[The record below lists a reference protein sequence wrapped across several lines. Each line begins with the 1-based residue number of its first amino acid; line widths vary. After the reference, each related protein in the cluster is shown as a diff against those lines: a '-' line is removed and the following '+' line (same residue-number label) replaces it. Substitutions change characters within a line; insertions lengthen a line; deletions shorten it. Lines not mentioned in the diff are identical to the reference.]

1 MYRILGESLNY
12 LLTVRNG
19 KSFNSNDRFVAQIGT
34 FLFSELISVYLTV
47 IVYFRCSKA
56 FEHPSGCVQSS
67 MNKRSCFM
75 RVLASKGF

>member
-34 FLFSELISVYLTV
+34 FFFSELISVYLTV
-47 IVYFRCSKA
+47 IVYFRCSNA

-75 RVLASKGF
+75 GVLASKGF

>member
-34 FLFSELISVYLTV
+34 FLFPELISVYLTV
-47 IVYFRCSKA
+47 IVYFRCSNA
-56 FEHPSGCVQSS
+56 FEHPSGCVQPS